1 VYDDEPTSIIAYA
14 LTSSEYQTRLQNVE
28 MEKPRVKDEDREGR
42 LQLQLRDY
50 LLQTRVMRK

>member
-1 VYDDEPTSIIAYA
+1 MMNPQALLPM

-42 LQLQLRDY
+42 LQMQLRDY